1 MNVHQPA
8 SALFQGTEGFEFR
21 PADFPK
27 LKIQKGAA
35 SLCLNVPEYF
45 RYGISDRNFC
55 LLGIILK
62 VQSVKPPMTR
72 AELAHTLYTPELS
85 LIAKKLP
92 VTILRRLSA
101 RNRHRLTSRARSS
114 VGHNS
119 AVDNSRD
126 SSLTYNSSRAAHSR
140 SGNSTR
146 RSRDNR
152 SSGRSYRKGTGTGA
166 GYPNSLGLGPGLGRE
181 PRRR

>member
-27 LKIQKGAA
+27 LKIQKRSA
-35 SLCLNVPEYF
+35 SLCLNVPEDF
-45 RYGISDRNFC
+45 RYGISYRNFC
-55 LLGIILK
+55 LLGIIFE

-126 SSLTYNSSRAAHSR
+126 SSRVDSRAAHSR

-152 SSGRSYRKGTGTGA
+152 SSGRSYRKGTGTG
-166 GYPNSLGLGPGLGRE
+166 GGKPTSLGF
-181 PRRR
+181 

>member
-1 MNVHQPA
+1 
-8 SALFQGTEGFEFR
+8 
-21 PADFPK
+21 
-27 LKIQKGAA
+27 
-35 SLCLNVPEYF
+35 
-45 RYGISDRNFC
+45 
-55 LLGIILK
+55 
-62 VQSVKPPMTR
+62 MTR

-101 RNRHRLTSRARSS
+101 RNRHRFTSRARSS

-119 AVDNSRD
+119 VVDNSRD

-166 GYPNSLGLGPGLGRE
+166 GNPNSLGLGPGVERD
-181 PRRR
+181 PKRRRKAKESAIFSFDLYLQEIASKPVINRMKKEA